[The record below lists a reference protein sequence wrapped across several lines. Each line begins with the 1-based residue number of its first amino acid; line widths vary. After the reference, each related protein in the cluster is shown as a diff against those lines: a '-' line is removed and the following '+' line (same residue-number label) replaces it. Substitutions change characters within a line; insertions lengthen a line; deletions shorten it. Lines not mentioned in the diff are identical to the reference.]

1 MVPENTS
8 NVQAL
13 SGHCKGIVKGD
24 EEFQATFLLSGL
36 FNLFLKKKMSINL
49 QLPISDFLKVLRIRG
64 PRRNLARTR
73 ALEES

>member
-49 QLPISDFLKVLRIRG
+49 QLPDFLEVLRIRG

-73 ALEES
+73 GLEES